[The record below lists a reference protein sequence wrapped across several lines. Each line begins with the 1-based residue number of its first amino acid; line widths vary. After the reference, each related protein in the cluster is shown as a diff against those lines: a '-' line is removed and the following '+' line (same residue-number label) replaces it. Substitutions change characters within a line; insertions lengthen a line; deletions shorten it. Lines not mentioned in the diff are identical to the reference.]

1 MGCHHLTCPGTSN
14 VGRRQKDVCETSAT
28 AQAVAAVDR
37 GADRGDVVRTDGPIN
52 TGKLA
57 SLPEVPRRKDSVVY
71 LLMALGVWR
80 YCLALLLVTAAAAFD
95 QQANSSSSG
104 VSIVQPGAP
113 GQNSRTLAAAT
124 VVVTP
129 QAPLEADISFMQGMI
144 HHHAQAV
151 EMVDLLRTRS
161 RNRKLQALGN
171 RISISQTDEMKYMK
185 QWLEDRGQ
193 PTVMAHAQMDHSAMG
208 HDMKA
213 MGSMP
218 LMPGMLTPP
227 QMQALAKASG
237 PAFDHLFLTGMI
249 QHHTGALIMV
259 EDLFDT
265 AGAGQDN
272 VLYDFATDVD
282 NTQRAEIEIMKSMLK
297 EKK

>member
-1 MGCHHLTCPGTSN
+1 
-14 VGRRQKDVCETSAT
+14 
-28 AQAVAAVDR
+28 
-37 GADRGDVVRTDGPIN
+37 
-52 TGKLA
+52 
-57 SLPEVPRRKDSVVY
+57 
-71 LLMALGVWR
+71 MALGVWR
-80 YCLALLLVTAAAAFD
+80 YSLALLFATAATAFD
-95 QQANSSSSG
+95 QQANPPSG
-104 VSIVQPGAP
+104 SVPIVQPGAP
-113 GQNSRTLAAAT
+113 GQASKTLAASA
-124 VVVTP
+124 VVITRR
-129 QAPLEADISFMQGMI
+129 APLPADISFMQGMI
-144 HHHAQAV
+144 HHHSQAV

-161 RNRKLQALGN
+161 RNKKLQALGN

-193 PTVMAHAQMDHSAMG
+193 PAPMAHGQMDHSAMG
-208 HDMKA
+208 HDMKGMA
-213 MGSMP
+213 GMDMASMP
-218 LMPGMLTPP
+218 LMPGMLTPQ
-227 QMQALAKASG
+227 QMKALAKANG

>member
-1 MGCHHLTCPGTSN
+1 
-14 VGRRQKDVCETSAT
+14 
-28 AQAVAAVDR
+28 
-37 GADRGDVVRTDGPIN
+37 
-52 TGKLA
+52 
-57 SLPEVPRRKDSVVY
+57 
-71 LLMALGVWR
+71 MALGVWR
-80 YCLALLLVTAAAAFD
+80 YSLAVLFVSAATPADPQATPPGSGTAP
-95 QQANSSSSG
+95 
-104 VSIVQPGAP
+104 IVQPGAP
-113 GQNSRTLAAAT
+113 GQASKTLAPSS
-124 VVVTP
+124 VLVTRR
-129 QAPLEADISFMQGMI
+129 APMEADISFMQGMI
-144 HHHAQAV
+144 HHHSQAV

-193 PTVMAHAQMDHSAMG
+193 PAPMAHGQMNHAAMG

-213 MGSMP
+213 MAGMDMGSMP
-218 LMPGMLTPP
+218 MMPGMLTPQ
-227 QMQALAKASG
+227 QMKDLAKASG

-259 EDLFDT
+259 DDLFNT

>member
-1 MGCHHLTCPGTSN
+1 
-14 VGRRQKDVCETSAT
+14 
-28 AQAVAAVDR
+28 
-37 GADRGDVVRTDGPIN
+37 
-52 TGKLA
+52 
-57 SLPEVPRRKDSVVY
+57 
-71 LLMALGVWR
+71 
-80 YCLALLLVTAAAAFD
+80 
-95 QQANSSSSG
+95 
-104 VSIVQPGAP
+104 
-113 GQNSRTLAAAT
+113 
-124 VVVTP
+124 
-129 QAPLEADISFMQGMI
+129 
-144 HHHAQAV
+144 
-151 EMVDLLRTRS
+151 MVDLLRTRS

-193 PTVMAHAQMDHSAMG
+193 PTVMAHTQMDHSAMG

-213 MGSMP
+213 MAGMNMGAMP
-218 LMPGMLTPP
+218 LMPGMLTPA